1 MSTTLGI
8 LFVLSP
14 AFSSPSSSVL
24 HSLLFSPQLEK
35 EEEGEATKAECLL
48 LLRRRLR
55 AHESPSPPE
64 EAEEGS
70 GLA

>member
-1 MSTTLGI
+1 M
-8 LFVLSP
+8 
-14 AFSSPSSSVL
+14 L

-35 EEEGEATKAECLL
+35 EEEGEATKAECHL